1 MDELEEFVKDIDA
14 AIEPRLLTMMPAN
27 VAAVLLSRVTHLLAE
42 DAETGLML
50 LKHVQDQLE
59 QIRDS
64 GVENWL

>member
-1 MDELEEFVKDIDA
+1 MDDLEEFVNDIDA
-14 AIEPRLLTMMPAN
+14 AIEPRLLTMNPAN

-42 DAETGLML
+42 DAETGLL
-50 LKHVQDQLE
+50 LLQHVQNQLE